1 MKMKFKSIL
10 AAATLAVAAQAQ
22 AGHAE
27 HDHAGHAA
35 AAATTAAPAVVQ
47 AEGEVRKLDRAA
59 GKLTLRHGP
68 IASLEMPA
76 MTMAFRVT
84 EPKVFEGLAV
94 GDKVRF
100 STRRIDGA
108 YTITAIEPMK

>member
-1 MKMKFKSIL
+1 
-10 AAATLAVAAQAQ
+10 
-22 AGHAE
+22 
-27 HDHAGHAA
+27 
-35 AAATTAAPAVVQ
+35 
-47 AEGEVRKLDRAA
+47 
-59 GKLTLRHGP
+59 
-68 IASLEMPA
+68 MPA

>member
-1 MKMKFKSIL
+1 MKFLSVL
-10 AAATLAVAAQAQ
+10 AAAGLATLAITAPGHAHQ
-22 AGHAE
+22 AG

-35 AAATTAAPAVVQ
+35 ASAVAPAVAQ
-47 AEGEVRKLDRAA
+47 GEGEVRKLDPAA
-59 GKLTLRHGP
+59 GKMTLRHGP
-68 IASLEMPA
+68 IASLQMPA

-84 EPKVFEGLAV
+84 EPKFFDGLAV